1 MNRCGK
7 CSYCV
12 GIRLL
17 YFASCEWLQLRYF
30 TSYFE
35 YRVTLQCSDLTFD
48 QSGKKD
54 FFNTARS
61 LLFRASFLNLG
72 RISSTCLARAFIFPL
87 FVVERRNLLRNSHCR
102 SLFFALPCRG
112 KLGETRWMIEEGRRV
127 KVRESVKTRGRETE
141 RKEGMECKTRCNSSG
156 MNVNFDSR

>member
-12 GIRLL
+12 EIRLL
-17 YFASCEWLQLRYF
+17 YFASCEWSQLRYF

-35 YRVTLQCSDLTFD
+35 YRVTLQCGDLTFD

-54 FFNTARS
+54 FCNRARS

-87 FVVERRNLLRNSHCR
+87 FVVERRNPLRNSHCR
-102 SLFFALPCRG
+102 SLFLHYHAEGSREKQDEWLKRDEG
-112 KLGETRWMIEEGRRV
+112 WKSERARRRAGE
-127 KVRESVKTRGRETE
+127 RERERGRKGVQNE
-141 RKEGMECKTRCNSSG
+141 
-156 MNVNFDSR
+156 V